1 MVLKKHPQDKKKK
14 TKKQLLAEHRAELK
28 PTAVS
33 PIKLIITVLVLRQR
47 LAEEL
52 NQFIAAGHMTVEK
65 TKSAKL
71 VNSLV
76 I

>member
-1 MVLKKHPQDKKKK
+1 M
-14 TKKQLLAEHRAELK
+14 AEHRAELK

-52 NQFIAAGHMTVEK
+52 NQFIAGGHMTVEK
-65 TKSAKL
+65 TKSTKL